1 MRRKFIVFLTFIL
14 VSVISYAQE
23 EYDVYLCIGQSN
35 MAGRGYLENS
45 ELGLAVE
52 GVYLL
57 NDKDEPVPA
66 VHPFNQYSS
75 IRKNIT
81 MQQMH
86 LGCSFAIEMS
96 KTSQRPI
103 LLVCNAR
110 GGTSITEWVKGTHYY
125 AEAVRRT
132 REAMKYGQLKGIL
145 WHQGCA
151 DASRRLNEYM
161 DLLNTMV
168 SDFRADLKIPDLPF
182 VVGEIPYWLS
192 SAQKFNEMIRTVS
205 SRIADTSYASAE
217 GCGMRAEHS
226 DPHFSKEGLNVL
238 GIRYAVEM
246 KKLSDRRWSQSRI
259 EEWYSRFGWI
269 SGCNFIPST
278 AINQLEMW
286 DKKTFDPRTINKELS
301 IAENLG
307 FNCMRVFLHHLAWEI
322 DREGFKKRIN
332 RYLEIAASHGIF
344 TMFVFLDDCWNESY
358 APGKQPEPKRGV
370 HNSGW
375 VKDPGCLYYGNTA
388 GEVVGTDVATVDGL
402 LKEYVQDIMSTFKD
416 DSRIFAWDLYNEP
429 GGGQGKN
436 RYYNRSFPLLKKVFA
451 WAREVD
457 PSQPLTAG
465 IWNKH
470 LGEMNVWQIEN
481 SDILTY
487 HTYESAQQHQ
497 CMIVGDHQLI
507 AHLIV

>member
-1 MRRKFIVFLTFIL
+1 
-14 VSVISYAQE
+14 
-23 EYDVYLCIGQSN
+23 
-35 MAGRGYLENS
+35 
-45 ELGLAVE
+45 
-52 GVYLL
+52 
-57 NDKDEPVPA
+57 
-66 VHPFNQYSS
+66 
-75 IRKNIT
+75 
-81 MQQMH
+81 
-86 LGCSFAIEMS
+86 
-96 KTSQRPI
+96 
-103 LLVCNAR
+103 
-110 GGTSITEWVKGTHYY
+110 
-125 AEAVRRT
+125 
-132 REAMKYGQLKGIL
+132 
-145 WHQGCA
+145 
-151 DASRRLNEYM
+151 
-161 DLLNTMV
+161 
-168 SDFRADLKIPDLPF
+168 
-182 VVGEIPYWLS
+182 
-192 SAQKFNEMIRTVS
+192 
-205 SRIADTSYASAE
+205 
-217 GCGMRAEHS
+217 
-226 DPHFSKEGLNVL
+226 
-238 GIRYAVEM
+238 
-246 KKLSDRRWSQSRI
+246 
-259 EEWYSRFGWI
+259 
-269 SGCNFIPST
+269 
-278 AINQLEMW
+278 
-286 DKKTFDPRTINKELS
+286 
-301 IAENLG
+301 
-307 FNCMRVFLHHLAWEI
+307 MRVFLHHLAWEI

-388 GEVVGTDVATVDGL
+388 GEVAGTDVAAVDGL

-497 CMIVGDHQLI
+497 CMIDTLKRYNRPMVCTEYMARTQGSTFQTIMPILKKENIGAINWGLVAGKTNTIFAWATPIDADEPEIWFHDIYRKNGTPYSDVEVDCIRL
-507 AHLIV
+507 LTGKL